1 MSFNQNINKYWNYLE
16 QKYPAPKYV
25 GQVKYMEFKD
35 LKKATDNENENYLKK
50 IIKNMYVKKEAYILR
65 NSATKGLK
73 ETVLDIANHYKKT
86 RKTSFHKMKDGT
98 PNFHRVIDKDIT
110 KKYSLFAIKHSF
122 YFYNWNVK
130 SKLEKK
136 LKDGAYRHW
145 RYVKSLAGNG
155 KNQFEKNIPSDKQID
170 RLQIVRYPA
179 GGGEVRAHVDSRKN
193 QRVATGII
201 LSKIGEDFLKG
212 GFYFKTSKTKKINIE
227 KRLELGDAV
236 IFYGSIAHGVEKVDP
251 QEKLSWKS
259 NKGRWFLGMFVND
272 SDHVQKRFT
281 SKDLTG
287 SVKRHFNH

>member
-1 MSFNQNINKYWNYLE
+1 MLLEQNINRYWEYLE
-16 QKYPAPKYV
+16 QKYPSPKYV
-25 GQVKYMEFKD
+25 GKVKYMEFKD
-35 LKKATDNENENYLKK
+35 LKKATDSKNVNYLKK
-50 IIKNMYVKKEAYILR
+50 IIKNMYVKREAYILR

-86 RKTSFHKMKDGT
+86 RKTSFYKMKDGT

-155 KNQFEKNIPSDKQID
+155 KNQFEKNLPSDKQID

-179 GGGEVRAHVDSRKN
+179 GGGELRDHVDSRKN
-193 QRVATGII
+193 QRVVTGVIM
-201 LSKIGEDFLKG
+201 SKIGEDFLKG

-227 KRLELGDAV
+227 KRLEEGDAV